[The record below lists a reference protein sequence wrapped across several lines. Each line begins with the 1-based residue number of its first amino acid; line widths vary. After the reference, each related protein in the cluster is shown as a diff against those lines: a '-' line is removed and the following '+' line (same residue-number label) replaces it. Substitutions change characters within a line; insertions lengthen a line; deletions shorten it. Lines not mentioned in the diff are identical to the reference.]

1 MPTCSVTVTD
11 EDDAARVSIDPT
23 ELTVTEGDA
32 TGASYTVVLTTQ
44 PSADVTV
51 TITGHAG
58 TDLSLSGQTLTNDEL
73 TFTPDNWN
81 QPQTVTVSAG
91 QDDDAAADA
100 AVTLSHAVSGAV
112 EYAAVSAEDI
122 PGVTV
127 TIEEDDAARVSI
139 DPTALTVV
147 EGQSNAYT
155 VVLTTQ
161 PSADV
166 TVTVTGH
173 AGTDL
178 SLSGQTLTNDELTF
192 TPDNWNQ
199 PQTVTV
205 SAGQDD
211 DAAADAAV
219 ILSHAVSGAVEYA
232 AVSAGDIPGVTVTI
246 DEDDAAG
253 VSVDPTALTV
263 VEGQSNA
270 YTVVL
275 TTQPSADVTVTVTG
289 HAGTDLSLS
298 GQTLTNDELTFT
310 PDNWNQPQTV
320 TVTAGN
326 VTADA
331 EVILGHAFSGG
342 DYDSLTADVR
352 VTVLAL
358 VPNQLTIQV
367 GVAVSE
373 QTLSVPEGG
382 SNTYEVVLGEEPTGD
397 VTITVTVEDSANND
411 VSTDEASLVF
421 TPGNWNQPQSVTVRA
436 AHDDD
441 ARQDPTVS
449 ISHGIRGANYDSVT
463 VPGVAVTITDDDHA
477 GVTVSPTA
485 LTVIEGQSNAYAVVL
500 TTQPSAAVIVTI
512 SGHAGTDLSLSGQS
526 LTKRRADLHPC
537 ELERRPDSDGQRRP
551 GRRRGCGRRRDPEP
565 RRHRGRGVRRRLC
578 RGHPQRHR
586 HHRRG

>member
-1 MPTCSVTVTD
+1 MSV
-11 EDDAARVSIDPT
+11 
-23 ELTVTEGDA
+23 
-32 TGASYTVVLTTQ
+32 
-44 PSADVTV
+44 
-51 TITGHAG
+51 
-58 TDLSLSGQTLTNDEL
+58 
-73 TFTPDNWN
+73 
-81 QPQTVTVSAG
+81 
-91 QDDDAAADA
+91 
-100 AVTLSHAVSGAV
+100 
-112 EYAAVSAEDI
+112 
-122 PGVTV
+122 
-127 TIEEDDAARVSI
+127 

-147 EGQSNAYT
+147 EGQSNAYA

-178 SLSGQTLTNDELTF
+178 SLSGQTLTNDELT
-192 TPDNWNQ
+192 
-199 PQTVTV
+199 
-205 SAGQDD
+205 
-211 DAAADAAV
+211 
-219 ILSHAVSGAVEYA
+219 L
-232 AVSAGDIPGVTVTI
+232 
-246 DEDDAAG
+246 
-253 VSVDPTALTV
+253 
-263 VEGQSNA
+263 
-270 YTVVL
+270 
-275 TTQPSADVTVTVTG
+275 
-289 HAGTDLSLS
+289 
-298 GQTLTNDELTFT
+298 T

-449 ISHGIRGANYDSVT
+449 ISHGIRGANYRQRYRSRSGGNHHRRRPRGRDGFPDRPDRDRGPEQRLHRSPDLAAQRRRDRHHKRPLRQRREPGRSHPERRDS
-463 VPGVAVTITDDDHA
+463 
-477 GVTVSPTA
+477 
-485 LTVIEGQSNAYAVVL
+485 
-500 TTQPSAAVIVTI
+500 
-512 SGHAGTDLSLSGQS
+512 
-526 LTKRRADLHPC
+526 DLHP
-537 ELERRPDSDGQRRP
+537 
-551 GRRRGCGRRRDPEP
+551 
-565 RRHRGRGVRRRLC
+565 
-578 RGHPQRHR
+578 
-586 HHRRG
+586 